1 MKRTGRVQASALFS
15 LFLLLLRQ
23 RQSHSWS
30 LNHRASLASNHAE
43 TAAIASSRRRFLS
56 QNVQAVAI
64 VATTTVMVGTATAPA
79 VAAAAP
85 SLDETV
91 SLIQQAR
98 AQLEPV
104 PQLIKQEKWDSV
116 RAILITPPLSDC
128 WAKTGR
134 PLLNVYATALGDAG
148 LDELA
153 ALEARDQAISHLRY
167 LDMAVYSKMFL
178 CRARGRAGYLSIS

>member
-1 MKRTGRVQASALFS
+1 MKRTGRVQPSALFS
-15 LFLLLLRQ
+15 LLLLPLLQ

-43 TAAIASSRRRFLS
+43 TTTIASRRRFLT
-56 QNVQAVAI
+56 QNLQAFAI
-64 VATTTVMVGTATAPA
+64 VATTTVMVRTTTTPA
-79 VAAAAP
+79 LAAAAP

-134 PLLNVYATALGDAG
+134 PLLNLYATALGDAG

-153 ALEARDQAISHLRY
+153 ALEAREEAISHLRY
-167 LDMAVYSKMFL
+167 LDMAVYSKLFSL
-178 CRARGRAGYLSIS
+178 VEREKSRLPI